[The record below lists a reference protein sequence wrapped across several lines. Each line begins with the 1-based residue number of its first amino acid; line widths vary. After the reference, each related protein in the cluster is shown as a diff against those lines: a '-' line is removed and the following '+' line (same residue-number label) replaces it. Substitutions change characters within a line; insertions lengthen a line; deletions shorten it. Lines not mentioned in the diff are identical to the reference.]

1 MLIPLRNCHNLEV
14 DRVRVLC
21 IHIYTLATLYSVAVI
36 PIQSRLWGGNQIQLF
51 DFPHNQHD
59 NNFRNYEEIP
69 IGDDKLN
76 TVTTFNYSLGAV
88 LTKISRGEEK
98 IFAFVSRTL
107 SDTERI
113 TL

>member
-1 MLIPLRNCHNLEV
+1 M
-14 DRVRVLC
+14 
-21 IHIYTLATLYSVAVI
+21 
-36 PIQSRLWGGNQIQLF
+36 GGNQIQLF

-76 TVTTFNYSLGAV
+76 TVTTLNYGLGAV
-88 LTKISRGEEK
+88 LTQMYGGEEK

-107 SDTERI
+107 SDRENYSVIEKEMLACFWATKR
-113 TL
+113 LRSFL